1 MIESVEQQGRMFT
14 LEVNQGGSRTALD
27 GLQTVWSK
35 GDQIYVTSEDGQTTG
50 VLTLIGE
57 GGEAGGKFSGFVFV
71 NHYRI
76 FGSAIIKLEPVLFFG
91 KSFRVFQIEFFT
103 HSEHI

>member
-1 MIESVEQQGRMFT
+1 MKKIFFGAAVATMMFASCQNDMIESVEQQGRMFT

-50 VLTLIGE
+50 VLTLI
-57 GGEAGGKFSGFVFV
+57 AG
-71 NHYRI
+71 I
-76 FGSAIIKLEPVLFFG
+76 
-91 KSFRVFQIEFFT
+91 
-103 HSEHI
+103 